1 MPYHKP
7 LKTLQMASEAGR
19 NRNVRQRDGQPDE
32 MISLTSHIFPA
43 TDDDDGPSRQ
53 CVNSKHA
60 ADSARLEWVKKM
72 NEMFKLECAAPHTQQ
87 EETGAVRWD
96 E

>member
-1 MPYHKP
+1 
-7 LKTLQMASEAGR
+7 MASEAGR

-53 CVNSKHA
+53 CVNSEHA
-60 ADSARLEWVKKM
+60 ADSATGMGEEDERDVQIRV
-72 NEMFKLECAAPHTQQ
+72 CSTAYAA
-87 EETGAVRWD
+87 GGNWCRSVG
-96 E
+96 